1 MQAKAQERHARLST
15 RGHFTS
21 VPSTYQAFLYAICF
35 YHILSIWTMEANRY
49 FSFRKA
55 RAILCLSRGGKTG
68 KKRGVRHE
76 KAVRAMQA
84 TLCELFSSGRPLNY
98 FNTVRG
104 ILPSA
109 QKDPPFSFA
118 AARRSDRIPFLLS
131 PVSSFARFFFRP
143 FLLSVSSFRF
153 FFPFFFPYSFLA
165 VGRIIV
171 YTFF

>member
-21 VPSTYQAFLYAICF
+21 VPSIYQAFLYAICF
-35 YHILSIWTMEANRY
+35 YHILSIWSMEANRY

-55 RAILCLSRGGKTG
+55 RAILCLSRGDKTG

-109 QKDPPFSFA
+109 QKAVSSFA
-118 AARRSDRIPFLLS
+118 RFFFRPFLLS
-131 PVSSFARFFFRP
+131 PVSSFARFFFP
-143 FLLSVSSFRF
+143 FLLSFLLSV
-153 FFPFFFPYSFLA
+153 FFPCRRADNRVYFL
-165 VGRIIV
+165 
-171 YTFF
+171 FE